1 MKTLPVA
8 VSKSAQPLHV
18 MPTDRNNMEELEDVP
33 EFDIWYLTGE
43 Y

>member
-18 MPTDRNNMEELEDVP
+18 MPTDRNNMEDVP